1 MDRETTQPPAQA
13 SSADYVDAAFDGLVQ
28 SSMAHWVR
36 YAHLHVG
43 NREDAEQIAYETA
56 FQLQSSWEHILSH
69 QANVPLHA
77 LGLLRSEIERW
88 RQEHGV
94 EDPLVEN
101 AAFLRAMRAGQSDF
115 ALLAESLGVYGAIAR
130 LPERQHQAVVLR
142 FALGYDVRLA
152 AGLMGV
158 SPATISSLTHS
169 AKRNLAKDLG
179 IDVEELDTENPS

>member
-13 SSADYVDAAFDGLVQ
+13 SSADYVDAALNGLVQ